1 SCTKHEV
8 CDEAFTLG
16 KLSCEGKTKLVYDIN
31 STTPGRCLIVSKD
44 TITAGNGAKKNIM
57 EGKAEMSTSTN
68 ASAMQILND
77 VGIKTSFIKVVN
89 KNRTFAW
96 KCHMIP
102 IEWVIRRVATGSFIR
117 RNVGVKE
124 GYRFAPPKLETF
136 FKDDENDDP
145 QWGREVLEEA
155 KLKCGDIEIT
165 SHLIDMMEKM
175 SVTIFEVMEKAWQT
189 KDVSLID
196 MKIEFGIRCD
206 TNEVILAD
214 VIDNDSWRIWPSGD
228 KRLMKDK
235 QVYRNLKTITNN
247 DMKNLKENYSWV
259 SEQLGEVAESFRDQT
274 KSTTV
279 AIFMGSPKDMAHCN
293 SIKASCSDLGVNC
306 TLHVS
311 SNGLGPVISGNTVLP
326 VINCPP
332 PSPQWCTADIWSSLR
347 LPSGLGCA
355 TLLDPQAAA
364 LCSAQI
370 LAQRNPAVWARLRVK
385 QMKNFLDLKQSNAEL
400 K

>member
-1 SCTKHEV
+1 
-8 CDEAFTLG
+8 
-16 KLSCEGKTKLVYDIN
+16 
-31 STTPGRCLIVSKD
+31 
-44 TITAGNGAKKNIM
+44 
-57 EGKAEMSTSTN
+57 
-68 ASAMQILND
+68 
-77 VGIKTSFIKVVN
+77 
-89 KNRTFAW
+89 
-96 KCHMIP
+96 MIP

-311 SNGLGPVISGNTVLP
+311 SAHKSTTDTLKILSKIEDESSSIATVIVAVAGRSNGLGPVISGNTVLP

-400 K
+400 KQ